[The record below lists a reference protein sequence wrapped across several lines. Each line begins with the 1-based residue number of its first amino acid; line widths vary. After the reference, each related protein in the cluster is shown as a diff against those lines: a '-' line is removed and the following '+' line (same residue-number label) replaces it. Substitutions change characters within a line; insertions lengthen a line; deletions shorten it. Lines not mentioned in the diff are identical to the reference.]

1 MIFISLV
8 GFFSVYSWLLRD
20 QDESYLVMWAFK
32 RYRPLLGEEYQKHSK
47 AYYKSKSLCAGLED
61 RSVDW
66 KQTLIVVEELWLQM
80 VARRTW
86 YPCAYNSK
94 TEWGV
99 WKSPWFSSCGT
110 LTRETS
116 HTRPDSEFYNC
127 ELINISFFFKVCGHC
142 DITKENQDKQCEL
155 FFHLIK
161 IGLE

>member
-1 MIFISLV
+1 
-8 GFFSVYSWLLRD
+8 
-20 QDESYLVMWAFK
+20 
-32 RYRPLLGEEYQKHSK
+32 
-47 AYYKSKSLCAGLED
+47 
-61 RSVDW
+61 
-66 KQTLIVVEELWLQM
+66 M

-86 YPCAYNSK
+86 YPCAYNAK

-116 HTRPDSEFYNC
+116 HTMPDSEFYNC
-127 ELINISFFFKVCGHC
+127 ELINMSFFFKKKVCSHC

-161 IGLE
+161 IGLEIGSSQQSLSTLCHTQDSSLYTWSKVAHYLIPHRMEKGKRRDGQTCKILALFLKNPR